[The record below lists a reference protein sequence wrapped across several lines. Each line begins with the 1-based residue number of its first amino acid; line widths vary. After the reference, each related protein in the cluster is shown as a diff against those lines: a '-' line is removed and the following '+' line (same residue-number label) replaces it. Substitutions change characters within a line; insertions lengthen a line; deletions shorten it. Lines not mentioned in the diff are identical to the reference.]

1 MVFCSKSLYLR
12 IKTFKKHIEMK
23 KLLFLGFTVLAA
35 MSANAQNL
43 RQPIVRDQG
52 IRAITP
58 ARAKSAK
65 ITRRAGT
72 SELYNYVDAYTNSTS
87 NQSKNTLFWI
97 APDSNACVVY
107 PTGGKSNINFH
118 VLGGSFDPKDTT
130 FVDAPNTILT
140 KFNPYSVDTIRF
152 VKAYRRNVD
161 KVNVNGS
168 MVDVVDTLFV
178 QYFDASGM
186 NITSYYN
193 TNDPLKKQFY
203 YGVPKGTT
211 FVPFKATNKSAIK
224 TDTVLLTAADR
235 DSFNITNQNY
245 FPSVIT
251 LTPNFNSLSTNGTA
265 LTSNVVS
272 YSINFKPM
280 IPAQL
285 NDTIMD
291 WTNANYTKRTNGF
304 GVSLAFFDKIPHDNL
319 NSPYKINNTF
329 WTYTELVSGAK
340 VSIWQGYVPTTVYP
354 TGYMMNADIHIT
366 CNNLST
372 QELMNS
378 NIGLAVYPNPSSSN
392 NNATAVVN
400 LKSAS
405 MVSAKVYDMNGRV
418 VLATSAKAMNA
429 GLNELPLA
437 TNNLSTGIY
446 TVTIESAA
454 GTKSSKFI
462 VK

>member
-1 MVFCSKSLYLR
+1 
-12 IKTFKKHIEMK
+12 MK

-52 IRAITP
+52 IRAINP
-58 ARAKSAK
+58 ARAKSTK
-65 ITRRAGT
+65 VTRRAGT

-107 PTGGKSNINFH
+107 PTGGKSNVNFH
-118 VLGGSFDPKDTT
+118 ALGGSFDPKDST
-130 FVDAPNTILT
+130 FIDAPNTILT
-140 KFNPYSVDTIRF
+140 KFNPYHVDTIRF
-152 VKAYRRNVD
+152 FKAYRRNVD
-161 KVNVNGS
+161 QVDVNGS

-178 QYFDASGM
+178 QYYDASGM
-186 NITSYYN
+186 NITAYN
-193 TNDPLKKQFY
+193 YQTDPLKKAY
-203 YGVPKGTT
+203 WYGVPKGST

-224 TDTVLLTAADR
+224 TDTILLTAADR
-235 DSFNITNQNY
+235 DSFNITDQTY
-245 FPSVIT
+245 SPRVIT
-251 LTPNFNSLSTNGTA
+251 LTPDFNSLSTNGTA
-265 LTSNVVS
+265 LTSNVVA

-285 NDTIMD
+285 NDTILD

-304 GVSLAFFDKIPHDNL
+304 GISLAFFDKIPHDNL
-319 NSPYKINNTF
+319 NTPYRINNTF
-329 WTYTELVSGAK
+329 WTYSELLPGKV
-340 VSIWQGYVPTTVYP
+340 VSIWQGYVPTTIYP

-366 CNNLST
+366 CDNLST
-372 QELMNS
+372 KELMNS
-378 NIGLAVYPNPSSSN
+378 NIGLVVYPNPTPSN

-418 VLATSAKAMNA
+418 VLAASAQSMNA
-429 GLNELPLA
+429 GLNELALA
-437 TNNLSTGIY
+437 TSNLSTGIY

>member
-1 MVFCSKSLYLR
+1 
-12 IKTFKKHIEMK
+12 MK

-52 IRAITP
+52 IRAINP
-58 ARAKSAK
+58 ARAKATK
-65 ITRRAGT
+65 VTRRAGT

-87 NQSKNTLFWI
+87 NSSKSTLWWI

-107 PTGGKSNINFH
+107 TNGKSNINFH
-118 VLGGSFDPKDTT
+118 AIGGCFDPKDTT
-130 FVDAPNTILT
+130 FIDAPNTILT
-140 KFNPYSVDTIRF
+140 KFNPYHVDTLRF

-161 KVNVNGS
+161 KVDVDGN
-168 MVDVVDTLFV
+168 MVDVVDTLLV
-178 QYFDASGM
+178 QYYVASGM
-186 NITSYYN
+186 DVFSHGGSDLTLKYYFGA
-193 TNDPLKKQFY
+193 PRFSSFAPY
-203 YGVPKGTT
+203 
-211 FVPFKATNKSAIK
+211 KATNKAAFK
-224 TDTVLLTAADR
+224 TDTILLTAADA
-235 DSFNITNQNY
+235 DSFNITGGTY
-245 FPSVIT
+245 FPRVIT
-251 LTPNFNSLSTNGTA
+251 LTPDFNSLSSNGA
-265 LTSNVVS
+265 AVVSNVIA

-285 NDTIMD
+285 NDTIID
-291 WTNANYTKRTNGF
+291 WSNANYTKKTNGF
-304 GVSLAFFDKIPHDNL
+304 GVSLAYFENIKHDNL
-319 NSPYKINNTF
+319 TTIYKINNTF
-329 WTYTELVSGAK
+329 WTPSELLSGVKTANG
-340 VSIWQGYVPTTVYP
+340 WQGYYPTTLYNSAF
-354 TGYMMNADIHIT
+354 MMNADIHIT
-366 CNNLST
+366 CDNLST
-372 QELMNS
+372 KELMNS
-378 NIGLAVYPNPSSSN
+378 NIGLVVYPNPTSSN

-418 VLATSAKAMNA
+418 VLSTSSKAMNA

>member
-1 MVFCSKSLYLR
+1 
-12 IKTFKKHIEMK
+12 MK

-35 MSANAQNL
+35 MSANAQSL
-43 RQPIVRDQG
+43 GQPIVKDQG
-52 IRAITP
+52 IRAIAP
-58 ARAKSAK
+58 ARATSSK
-65 ITRRAGT
+65 ISRRAGT

-118 VLGGSFDPKDTT
+118 VVGGSFDPKDTT
-130 FVDAPNTILT
+130 FMDAQNTILT
-140 KFNPYSVDTIRF
+140 KFNPYHVDTMRF

-161 KVNVNGS
+161 KVDVGGN

-178 QYFDASGM
+178 QYYDASGM
-186 NITSYYN
+186 SITAYN
-193 TNDPLKKQFY
+193 YTNDPLKKQYY

-211 FVPFKATNKSAIK
+211 FVPYKATNKSALK
-224 TDTVLLTAADR
+224 TDTILLTAADA
-235 DSFNITNQNY
+235 DSFNIAGQSY
-245 FPSVIT
+245 FPRVIT

-265 LTSNVVS
+265 VTSNVIA

-285 NDTIMD
+285 NDTILD
-291 WTNANYTKRTNGF
+291 WTSATYTKKTNGF
-304 GVSLAFFDKIPHDNL
+304 GVSLAFFDKIPHDIL
-319 NSPYKINNTF
+319 TTPYKINNTF
-329 WTYTELVSGAK
+329 WTYSELLPGAK
-340 VSIWQGYVPTTVYP
+340 VQIWQGYVPTTVYG
-354 TGYMMNADIHIT
+354 TAYMMNTDVHIT
-366 CNNLST
+366 CDNLST
-372 QELMNS
+372 KELMNS
-378 NIGLAVYPNPSSSN
+378 NIGLVVYPNPASTN
-392 NNATAVVN
+392 NNAIAVVN

-418 VLATSAKAMNA
+418 VLATSTKAMNA

-437 TNNLSTGIY
+437 TSNLSTGIY

>member
-1 MVFCSKSLYLR
+1 
-12 IKTFKKHIEMK
+12 MK

-35 MSANAQNL
+35 MSANAQSL
-43 RQPIVRDQG
+43 GQPIVKDQG
-52 IRAITP
+52 IRFIAP
-58 ARAKSAK
+58 SRAKSSK
-65 ITRRAGT
+65 ISRRAGT

-87 NQSKNTLFWI
+87 NSSKKTLFWI

-107 PTGGKSNINFH
+107 TTGGKSNINFH
-118 VLGGSFDPKDTT
+118 VIGGSFDPKDTT
-130 FVDAPNTILT
+130 FLDAPNTVLT
-140 KFNPYSVDTIRF
+140 RFNPYHVDTLRF
-152 VKAYRRNVD
+152 IKAYLRNVD
-161 KVNVNGS
+161 KVNIGGN

-178 QYFDASGM
+178 QYYDASGM
-186 NITSYYN
+186 SITAYN
-193 TNDPLKKQFY
+193 YQNDPLKKSYY

-211 FVPFKATNKSAIK
+211 FVPYKATNKSALK
-224 TDTVLLTAADR
+224 TDTILLTAANS
-235 DSFNITNQNY
+235 DSFNVAGGTAGIS
-245 FPSVIT
+245 PIT

-265 LTSNVVS
+265 VTSNVIA

-285 NDTIMD
+285 NDTLLD
-291 WTNANYTKRTNGF
+291 WNNANYTKKINGF
-304 GVSLAFFDKIPHDNL
+304 AVYLAYFDKIPHDIL
-319 NSPYKINNTF
+319 TTPYKINNTF
-329 WTYTELVSGAK
+329 WTTSDLLPGTK
-340 VSIWQGYVPTTVYP
+340 VSIWQGYLPTTVYG
-354 TGYMMNADIHIT
+354 TAYMMNTDIHIT
-366 CNNLST
+366 CDNLST
-372 QELMNS
+372 KELMNS
-378 NIGLAVYPNPSSSN
+378 NIGLVVYPNPSSSN
-392 NNATAVVN
+392 NNSTAVVN

-437 TNNLSTGIY
+437 TSNLSTGIY